1 MTRDERKQMAER
13 LEEKLGDMLRDE
25 GVLLDGYQLREL
37 ETIAKKLAFEAVMK
51 REKEL
56 AETT

>member
-1 MTRDERKQMAER
+1 MTRDERKHMAER
-13 LEEKLGDMLRDE
+13 LEEKLVDMLREE

-51 REKEL
+51 KTEL
-56 AETT
+56 QETR